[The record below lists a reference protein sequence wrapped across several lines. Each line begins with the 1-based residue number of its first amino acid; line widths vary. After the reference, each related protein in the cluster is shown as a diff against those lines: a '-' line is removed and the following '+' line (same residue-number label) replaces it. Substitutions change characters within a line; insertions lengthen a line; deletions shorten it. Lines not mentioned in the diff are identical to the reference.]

1 MKRHARQMRHE
12 GLRSR
17 TSAAWVEYFR
27 HNKQRPRPIPWE
39 DGINLTATER
49 AAVVRS
55 IQTFQLGESGEGK
68 HFFRVARRIANRAG
82 DPDYMVALE
91 MFLAEEHRHA
101 GELGRVLDL
110 AGEPRLTK
118 EWTDSVFRW
127 LRHRAG
133 LELMIAVLL
142 TGEVMAQV
150 YYVALRAGTSS
161 ITLRRLCDQILADEA
176 AHVRFQAERLALLRQ
191 KRSRLRLALTT
202 LGERVVFSATC
213 FVVWRGHRPVF
224 RAARFSFRSFWRRAH
239 RAFRRSLRL
248 RDPRSYVDL
257 GVSSSTMRFEV
268 LPTARHGH
276 KANRKQSAA

>member
-1 MKRHARQMRHE
+1 MRFDVRQARKD
-12 GLRSR
+12 GLRPR

-39 DGINLTATER
+39 VGIILTATER
-49 AAVVRS
+49 AAVIRS

-68 HFFRVARRIANRAG
+68 HFLRVAERFANRAG
-82 DPDYMVALE
+82 DADYMVALA

-118 EWTDSVFRW
+118 EWTDKVFRW

-150 YYVALRAGTSS
+150 YYVALRGATGS

-191 KRSRLRLALTT
+191 KRSRLRLALATIA
-202 LGERVVFSATC
+202 ERILFSASC
-213 FVVWRGHRPVF
+213 IVAWRGQRQVF

-239 RAFRRSLRL
+239 RAFRRSLWL

-257 GVSSSTMRFEV
+257 GVSPSTMGFEV
-268 LPTARHGH
+268 IHTARHCH
-276 KANRKQSAA
+276 KANREHSAA